1 MQTAHTP
8 HPATQFCQGRQA
20 LPPAMGPGASDT
32 SFCFSYSPEPK
43 RTTFV
48 CSLIILQHRA

>member
-32 SFCFSYSPEPK
+32 SFCFSYGPEPK

-48 CSLIILQHRA
+48 SSLIILQHRA